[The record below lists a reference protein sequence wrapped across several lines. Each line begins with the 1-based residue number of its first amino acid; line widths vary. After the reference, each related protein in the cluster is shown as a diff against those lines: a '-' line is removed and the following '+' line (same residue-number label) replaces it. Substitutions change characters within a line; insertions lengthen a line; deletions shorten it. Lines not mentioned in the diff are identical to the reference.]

1 MFIYLSSIQSILK
14 SMKTRPSFTAFIVA
28 CSLFV
33 FGCTASQAGP
43 SVTLEDARTALSTS
57 SAVVIDIRETS
68 EHATGVAKGARLIPM
83 GQLGKRLNELPKPG
97 EQSLLIICNTQNRS
111 SKIVEQLQAAGFTN
125 ASYVQGGMSQWAER
139 GWTMVKPTP

>member
-1 MFIYLSSIQSILK
+1 MKIYSIVSTFLAASTLFIL
-14 SMKTRPSFTAFIVA
+14 
-28 CSLFV
+28 
-33 FGCTASQAGP
+33 GCTANAAGS
-43 SVTLEDARTALSTS
+43 SVTLEEARTALDKS
-57 SAVVIDIRETS
+57 SAIVIDIRETS

-97 EQSLLIICNTQNRS
+97 EQPLLIICNTQNRS

-139 GWTMVKPTP
+139 GWTMVKP

>member
-1 MFIYLSSIQSILK
+1 MITRLLSTCIAIA
-14 SMKTRPSFTAFIVA
+14 AF
-28 CSLFV
+28 LLM
-33 FGCTASQAGP
+33 GCTANAAGP
-43 SVTLEDARTALSTS
+43 SVTLEDARIALDKS

-97 EQSLLIICNTQNRS
+97 EQALLIICNTQNRS

-125 ASYVQGGMSQWAER
+125 ASYVQGGMSQWAAR
-139 GWTMVKPTP
+139 GWTMVKPQP